1 MQKIG
6 VLRGGISDEYFL
18 SLESGNNI
26 IKALKEEGFDVHD
39 MLLDKEGVLH
49 IWGVPANLEDINKKV
64 DLVWNSLHGRF
75 GEDGGIQ
82 ELFDNHGIS
91 YTGSG
96 VLSSSITHNKMVAK
110 DFAKS
115 LGINTPESILVIP
128 EGGESVSEVTQNI
141 YKKMAPPWVVKPLR
155 GGASIRTYFAFT
167 PLELA
172 QFVEESISFQ
182 EPFMVEQYIYG
193 REASVGVID
202 GFRGQDNYV
211 LPVVEVKSP
220 SRGIHTHEDRK
231 KDESFVVGGNFRNN
245 EKEMLTKMAKD
256 LHKHFNARDYSQSEF
271 IVDKNG
277 KVWFIETDTS
287 PLLHDK
293 SPFVQALSAV
303 GSSLKEL
310 VRVILGRKR

>member
-1 MQKIG
+1 MQKVG

-18 SLESGNNI
+18 SLESGNAI
-26 IKALKEEGFDVHD
+26 INALKEEGYDVTD
-39 MLLDKEGVLH
+39 MLIDREGVLH
-49 IWGVPANLEDINKKV
+49 IWGVPAGLEDINKKV

-82 ELFDNHGIS
+82 ELFENHGIP

-96 VLSSSITHNKMVAK
+96 ILASSITHNKKVAK

-115 LGINTPESILVIP
+115 LGLNTPESLLVIP

-155 GGASIRTYFAFT
+155 GGSSIRTYFAFT

-172 QFVEESISFQ
+172 QFVEESISYA
-182 EPFMVEQYIYG
+182 EPFLVEQYIFG
-193 REASVGVID
+193 REAAVGVID
-202 GFRGQDNYV
+202 GFRGQDSYA

-220 SRGIHTHEDRK
+220 TRGIHTHEDRK

-245 EKEMLTKMAKD
+245 EKEMLTKLAKD
-256 LHKHFNARDYSQSEF
+256 LHKHFNAKDYSQSEF
-271 IVDKNG
+271 IVDKQG

-293 SPFVQALSAV
+293 SPFVKALQAV

-310 VRVILGRKR
+310 VRVIVKGK

>member
-1 MQKIG
+1 MQKVG
-6 VLRGGISDEYFL
+6 VLRGGVSDEYYL
-18 SLESGNNI
+18 SLESGNAI
-26 IKALKEEGFDVHD
+26 IKALKEEGVDVHD

-49 IWGVPANLEDINKKV
+49 VWGVPTDIHDVTKKV
-64 DLVWNSLHGRF
+64 DVVWNALHGTF
-75 GEDGGIQ
+75 GEDGGVQ
-82 ELFDNHGIS
+82 DLFESHGIP

-96 VLSSSITHNKMVAK
+96 KLASATTANKMVAK
-110 DFAKS
+110 DYAKS
-115 LGINTPESILVIP
+115 IGLNTPESILVIP

-155 GGASIRTYFAFT
+155 GGSSVRTYFAFT

-193 REASVGVID
+193 KEAAVGVID
-202 GFRGQDNYV
+202 GFRGEDSYV
-211 LPVVEVKSP
+211 LPIVEIRSP
-220 SRGIHTHEDRK
+220 KNGLHTYEDRMK
-231 KDESFVVGGNFRNN
+231 QESFVVGGGFKNN
-245 EKEMLTKMAKD
+245 EKEMLTKLAKD
-256 LHKHFNARDYSQSEF
+256 LHRHFNARDYSQSEF
-271 IVDKNG
+271 IVDKYG
-277 KVWFIETDTS
+277 KIWFIETDTS